1 MISRKDWFDLAQAVP
16 ESEWDLIDVIIQGV
30 PFDDGVAG
38 PRGSALAPEKIR
50 AASRTD
56 WAVTETGEII
66 DRLRLADVG
75 DIRIGRKRDAFAEF
89 VERRF
94 SAFASSAF
102 LLHLGGDHSVSIP
115 LIQAFGKRQKGSCGV
130 LLLDAHPDL
139 WDDYEG
145 ERFSHACVMRRVLE
159 SPPFSAKKIALVG
172 LRSFS
177 KEEIEFMQRNNVFY
191 ITARDFQ
198 TSGAEKCATRVIDV
212 LYELDSIYLSL
223 DIDVFDPAFA
233 PGTGFPVAGGLTP
246 REVLTFLKI
255 IFGKLKVSAMDL
267 VEISPPLDPSNIT
280 VSLGCKV
287 ILEVLGFLQARKGR
301 FSL

>member
-1 MISRKDWFDLAQAVP
+1 MIPRKDWFDLAQVVP
-16 ESEWDLIDVIIQGV
+16 DSELDLIDVIVQGV

-38 PRGSALAPEKIR
+38 PRGSALAPERLR
-50 AASRTD
+50 ATARTD
-56 WAVTETGEII
+56 WPVTETGEII
-66 DRLRLADVG
+66 DRLRLTDVG
-75 DIRIGRKRDAFAEF
+75 DVRIGKNRESFHEF
-89 VERRF
+89 IDRRF
-94 SAFASSAF
+94 SAFPRNAF

-115 LIQAFGKRQKGSCGV
+115 LIQAFGRREKGNCGV

-145 ERFSHACVMRRVLE
+145 QRFSHACVMRRVLE
-159 SPPFSAKKIALVG
+159 SAPFSAKRVALVG

-177 KEEIEFMQRNNVFY
+177 REEIEFMQRNNLFY

-198 TSGAEKCATRVIDV
+198 TSGAEKCATRTIDV

-233 PGTGFPVAGGLTP
+233 PGTGFPVAGGLSP
-246 REVLTFLKI
+246 REVLNFLKI
-255 IFGKLKVSAMDL
+255 VFSKLKITAMDL
-267 VEISPPLDPSNIT
+267 VEISPPLDTSNIT
-280 VSLGCKV
+280 LNLGCRLV
-287 ILEVLGFLQARKGR
+287 LETLGFLQARKTR